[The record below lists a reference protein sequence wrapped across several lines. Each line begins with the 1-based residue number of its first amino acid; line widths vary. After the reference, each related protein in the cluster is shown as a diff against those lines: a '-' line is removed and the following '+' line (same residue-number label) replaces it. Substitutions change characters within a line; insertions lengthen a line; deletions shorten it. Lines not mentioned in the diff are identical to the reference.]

1 MLNYG
6 INNCKIVSI
15 YRVGII
21 IFVCV
26 STPFN
31 EKEGTA
37 LVYIPL
43 SRVKVGM
50 TLAQS
55 ICASDGLYSLL
66 EKGQVLTESII
77 SKLSAHNV
85 DGIYI
90 ECKGSEDVEPKSIIR
105 PEAKQQLMSDF
116 RSIYVSYYNKPFI
129 SPDAVNSTRR
139 VAESIVLAVLERE
152 EFLADVME
160 IKSYDNY
167 TYSHS
172 LNVCILSTLIAI
184 EMGITRN
191 RLEDLALCAL
201 MHDVGKIDIPIEIIN
216 KSGPVTDLE
225 FDIIKTHPEK
235 GVERLRK
242 CYNISREILQ
252 GVLGHHEKFDGT
264 GYPYGSK
271 GKHISL
277 FARVLSVAD
286 VYDALTSQR
295 SYRKPWPPNEALE
308 YIIAGADSQFDFDVV
323 QIFMHI
329 VCAYPT
335 GMIVTLS
342 DESPA
347 LVIKNH
353 PENVLRPRV
362 RLIAD
367 TPLGNKGYEV
377 DLFEDARYLHLTI
390 VSIYGEDGCDFDLS
404 DSLS

>member
-1 MLNYG
+1 
-6 INNCKIVSI
+6 
-15 YRVGII
+15 
-21 IFVCV
+21 
-26 STPFN
+26 
-31 EKEGTA
+31 

-43 SRVKVGM
+43 SRAKIGM

-55 ICASDGLYSLL
+55 ISAPNGLYSLL
-66 EKGQVLTESII
+66 EKGQVLTEPII
-77 SKLSAHNV
+77 GKLLFHNI

-90 ECKGSEDVEPKSIIR
+90 ECKGSEDVEPISIIKS
-105 PEAKQQLMSDF
+105 EAKQQLMTDF
-116 RSIYVSYYNKPFI
+116 RSLYVSYFKKPFI
-129 SPDAVNSTRR
+129 SPSSVNSTRK
-139 VAESIVLAVLERE
+139 VAESIVFAVLERE

-172 LNVCILSTLIAI
+172 LNVCILSTLIAS

-201 MHDVGKIDIPIEIIN
+201 MHDVGKVDIPIEIIN
-216 KSGPVTDLE
+216 KTGPVTDPE

-252 GVLGHHEKFDGT
+252 GILGHHEKFDGS
-264 GYPYGSK
+264 GYPFGSQA
-271 GKHISL
+271 KHISL
-277 FARVLSVAD
+277 FARILSVAD

-295 SYRKPWPPNEALE
+295 SYRKAWLPNEALE
-308 YIIAGADSQFDFDVV
+308 YIIAGADSQFDFDIV
-323 QIFMHI
+323 QVFMHL

-342 DESPA
+342 DGSHG

-362 RLIAD
+362 RLLAD
-367 TPLGNKGYEV
+367 TPLGEKGCEV
-377 DLFEDARYLHLTI
+377 DLFEDTRYLHLTI
-390 VSIYGEDGCDFDLS
+390 VSIYGQEGSDFDLPE
-404 DSLS
+404 SLS